1 MRSPSQ
7 ALAWSAFSLSWPAL
21 LTQIAGV
28 VSIIFLIK
36 LAMNPGGDTLGL
48 FRAADFVLLVGLVFI
63 YSVTLHKS
71 HNVARTQSS
80 LGFPYRTEFSLPVS
94 THTLLLA
101 PLLFFCVLT
110 QLAIFVPGIIVNLLY
125 FNTDIS
131 IIPISFMVFQ
141 FTILTLM
148 STWWTENGVACI
160 VGWLLVFTST

>member
-63 YSVTLHKS
+63 YSASLHKS
-71 HNVARTQSS
+71 N
-80 LGFPYRTEFSLPVS
+80 
-94 THTLLLA
+94 
-101 PLLFFCVLT
+101 
-110 QLAIFVPGIIVNLLY
+110 N
-125 FNTDIS
+125 
-131 IIPISFMVFQ
+131 
-141 FTILTLM
+141 
-148 STWWTENGVACI
+148 VACI